1 MGKESEVAQSCPT
14 LCDQWTAACLAPL
27 SMGFSRQEYWRG
39 LPCPP
44 PGDLIDP
51 GVKAVSLTPPA
62 LADCLPLAQQ
72 YAFHRCVVRV
82 KIQICRTFQTIPGI
96 WQTDQEMWAIIW
108 PQLMILVICNPFWTI
123 GNKHMREI
131 VYHPGSERY
140 LLKWPVLKKYIF
152 GT

>member
-1 MGKESEVAQSCPT
+1 MSSVNLLQSCPT

-96 WQTDQEMWAIIW
+96 
-108 PQLMILVICNPFWTI
+108 
-123 GNKHMREI
+123 
-131 VYHPGSERY
+131 
-140 LLKWPVLKKYIF
+140 
-152 GT
+152 